1 MDEVAGIWR
10 FVRSVRTQERPRL
23 LFFTSVA
30 ALVALGQTLGLAG
43 AEALFLTRYGVEY
56 LPQTFVFASVV
67 TILGML
73 LYAGLVGS
81 TRNDRMFSSMLWMA
95 SVPLAMA
102 SYLAARGSE
111 LVLPALLAGYFLTQA
126 IFLNHFWTFA
136 SDYFDTLATKRL
148 SHLFTFAA
156 SAGGA
161 AGGALVVGISSVAPP
176 EALVGAWAAALAAA
190 GLAIRLR
197 RRDLSRWG
205 LLELVEKDET
215 SLEGLASA
223 VRFVRT
229 NPLGYWLVAS
239 AAAMTVALFVSQY
252 LYSEIFVA
260 RFPETSELASFLG
273 AFLMLSNLGEIVI
286 AFAVTPRLTRR
297 LGVGLANLVHPVL
310 TVLSYVALALDPRLY
325 AGVLARVNRE
335 MLDDAMSTTFRHLTY
350 NAISERLRGR
360 MRALVE
366 GIVVYSM
373 MAVAGGLI
381 LLQVEPLW
389 LCALGGSM
397 GLLYLFA
404 NLRIRGAYL
413 HTLVRGIHE
422 GRIDVTNLSD
432 QLVSWDAP
440 RLAEL
445 WKTLT
450 EPGTAQFAASAAQL
464 APLLAARGVY
474 APLERAASEGD
485 ARVRCACIQALA
497 GSEAGISESLLMA
510 ALADRESIVRRAAVR
525 TLTPPEGE
533 PSRTSPASGAAPRR
547 RVAALATRHLAT
559 FDPQLRRLMQ
569 DEDPE
574 IRADAAAALGK
585 SGADVL
591 LQMAASGDR
600 NEALPALRRLPYELA
615 HAALERA
622 DSSDPAVRAA
632 ALEAMAR
639 LSPAVS
645 MDRVHLARN
654 LDHPSVDVRRAA
666 TSALAATAA
675 ASPESLE
682 TVARALEDPSRVV
695 RTRAVEALRT
705 VGEIARQNA
714 IPYLDSQSQETAEAA
729 IEVLSEPTSAQT
741 RKLFRSELRRRVR
754 QAWGDMLALASLPG
768 GGELSIR
775 FLRAA
780 HEDSMQRSQTVAFAL
795 LRGLEDAA
803 VVRSVEQAL
812 RLGAPRTRGKA
823 LEVLSNLG
831 NRASANLLVL
841 MLEDSTLE
849 EKTRNLHARHDLPD
863 DLERAVDADRRAFD
877 VWIRMGE
884 NYYRKDGG
892 IEISQRDTME
902 RLLLLRR
909 IPLFSR
915 LNLDQLEAINRQM
928 SESHYLPGEV
938 VVREGEPG
946 GKLYLLLEGQTRAVS
961 GYGTPEEVTLNVQD
975 APNHFGEMAIL
986 DDRPRS
992 ATVVVTTE
1000 AWLLSL
1006 SGESFR
1012 DLMLQM
1018 PEISFEICR
1027 SLSCR
1032 VRGLE
1037 AEHRSTERPMQGH

>member
-1 MDEVAGIWR
+1 MDDVAGIWR
-10 FVRSVRTQERPRL
+10 FVGSVRPQERPRL
-23 LFFTSVA
+23 LFFTGVA

-73 LYAGLVGS
+73 IYAGLVGS
-81 TRNDRMFSSMLWMA
+81 TRNDKMFSSLLWMA

-102 SYLAARGSE
+102 TYVAAQGSE
-111 LVLPALLAGYFLTQA
+111 MVLPALLAGYFLTQA

-176 EALVGAWAAALAAA
+176 EALVGAWAAVLAAA
-190 GLAIRLR
+190 GLSIRLR
-197 RRDLSRWG
+197 RRALSRWG

-215 SLEGLASA
+215 SLEGLAGA

-260 RFPETSELASFLG
+260 RFPETSDLAFFLG
-273 AFLMLSNLGEIVI
+273 AFLMFSNLGEILI
-286 AFAVTPRLTRR
+286 SFAVTPRLTRR

-325 AGVLARVNRE
+325 VGVLARVNRE
-335 MLDDAMSTTFRHLTY
+335 VLDDAMSTTFRHLTY

-381 LLQVEPLW
+381 LLELDPLW
-389 LCALGGSM
+389 LCALGGTM
-397 GLLYLFA
+397 GLIYLFA
-404 NLRIRGAYL
+404 NLRIRGEYL
-413 HTLVRGIHE
+413 HTLVGGIHE
-422 GRIDVTNLSD
+422 GRVDVAHLSD
-432 QLVSWDAP
+432 QLGSWEAS
-440 RLAEL
+440 RLTEL
-445 WKTLT
+445 WETLT
-450 EPGTAQFAASAAQL
+450 EPSTAQFARSAARL
-464 APLLAARGVY
+464 APMLAARGVY
-474 APLERAASEGD
+474 APLVRSATEGD
-485 ARVRCACIQALA
+485 ARVRCVCIDALA
-497 GSEAGISESLLMA
+497 ASEAGISDPVLMA
-510 ALADRESIVRRAAVR
+510 ALADGDSLVRRAAVR
-525 TLTPPEGE
+525 ALALPEEERSRPP
-533 PSRTSPASGAAPRR
+533 PASGVTPRQ
-547 RVAALATRHLAT
+547 RVAALATRPLAR
-559 FDPQLRRLMQ
+559 FDSQLRRLMQ
-569 DEDPE
+569 DESPE
-574 IRADAAAALGK
+574 IRAGAAAALGP

-591 LQMAASGDR
+591 LQMAASSDGA
-600 NEALPALRRLPYELA
+600 EAVAALRRLPSQYA
-615 HAALERA
+615 DAALERS

-639 LSPAVS
+639 LSTVIS
-645 MDRVHLARN
+645 IGHDRLARN
-654 LDHPSVDVRRAA
+654 LDHPSADVRSAA
-666 TSALAATAA
+666 TTALAATAA
-675 ASPESLE
+675 ASAESLE
-682 TVARALEDPSRVV
+682 TVACALADPSRIV
-695 RTRAVEALRT
+695 RARAVEALRA
-705 VGEIARQNA
+705 VGEIGRQNA
-714 IPYLDSQSQETAEAA
+714 IPYLGSHSQGTTEAA
-729 IEVLSEPTSAQT
+729 IEVLSDPTSAQT
-741 RKLFRSELRRRVR
+741 RKLFRSELRSRVR
-754 QAWGDMLALASLPG
+754 QAWGDMLALASLPDR
-768 GGELSIR
+768 GELSTS

-780 HEDSMQRSQTVAFAL
+780 HEDSMQRNHAIAFAL
-795 LRGLEDAA
+795 LRGLEDPA
-803 VVRSVEQAL
+803 VVRSVERAL

-831 NRASANLLVL
+831 DRGSVNLLVL
-841 MLEDSTLE
+841 MLEDSTVE
-849 EKTRNLHARHDLPD
+849 EKIRNLHALHDLPD
-863 DLERAVDADRRAFD
+863 DLERALDADRRAFD
-877 VWIRMGE
+877 VWIRMGKD
-884 NYYRKDGG
+884 YYRKDGASD
-892 IEISQRDTME
+892 ISQRDTME
-902 RLLLLRR
+902 RLLLLRK

-915 LNLDQLEAINRQM
+915 LNLDQLEAINREM
-928 SESHYLPGEV
+928 SESHYLRGEV

-946 GKLYLLLEGQTRAVS
+946 GELYLLLDGQIRAVTD
-961 GYGTPEEVTLNVQD
+961 YGTPDEVTLNVQD

-992 ATVVVTTE
+992 ATVVVTAE
-1000 AWLLSL
+1000 ARLLSL

-1018 PEISFEICR
+1018 PEISFEVCR
-1027 SLSCR
+1027 NLSSR

-1037 AEHRSTERPMQGH
+1037 AEHRRTERPMHEQ